1 VAEVLKTK
9 GFKVVGHKGV
19 RLHQMVDWVA
29 DAQPVLS
36 DEQAAEIGTNLKADV
51 VVVGSSSANEST
63 NTMGYELKSFNGL
76 FNVRVLRTE
85 TGEEMFAVSR
95 DSVATNVNEHEGGI
109 EALLGVGN
117 VAGEA
122 LADQLASAWRKLL
135 EKPSQVEIAVEG
147 TNQLANFVKFRKAL
161 SNISGVEGIQ
171 IKEIKPNQT
180 TLLVNF
186 HGKAEDLASALMLKT
201 FEKFGIDIYEI
212 TENNLKIA
220 LISG

>member
-1 VAEVLKTK
+1 
-9 GFKVVGHKGV
+9 
-19 RLHQMVDWVA
+19 MVDWVA